1 MKRSTSAALTF
12 GGGVAVASL
21 LGSLFTP
28 ARGETK
34 KWYRKL
40 NQPPFNPPREV
51 FPVVWTTLYSMMALA
66 AYRLWKRRGDRAL
79 ELWWAQ
85 LALNAAWSP
94 IFFGA
99 KKPTLAMV
107 DLVALLGVLL
117 AHMDR
122 ARKVDGKAAALMIP
136 YLIWTIFA
144 GAINAEI
151 IRRNP

>member
-1 MKRSTSAALTF
+1 
-12 GGGVAVASL
+12 
-21 LGSLFTP
+21 
-28 ARGETK
+28 
-34 KWYRKL
+34 
-40 NQPPFNPPREV
+40 
-51 FPVVWTTLYSMMALA
+51 MMAIA
-66 AYRLWKRRGDRAL
+66 AYRLWKRGGDRAL

-99 KKPTLAMV
+99 KKPALAMV

-122 ARKVDGKAAALMIP
+122 ARKVDRNAAALMIP
-136 YLIWTIFA
+136 YLLWTIFA